1 MSARQTNVISGLQA
15 LKCLVRPE
23 YLGKAIMEPAIFK
36 EFISLC
42 YRMAMTEP
50 ANIQVH
56 LVEMIA
62 IFAASHGA
70 GDTYAVLSLSEIWH

>member
-1 MSARQTNVISGLQA
+1 
-15 LKCLVRPE
+15 
-23 YLGKAIMEPAIFK
+23 MEPAIFK

-70 GDTYAVLSLSEIWH
+70 GDTYAVLSLSEIWR